1 VRLSGDRALGAAG
14 GAIGSAP
21 LTFTATLVLLGT
33 TAVLQWA
40 RPLVQRQLLTASSTD
55 VAHLGEDPLTVLV
68 LSAVWLPGR
77 SWLPY
82 AVVLVM
88 VVAPLER
95 RIGALRTAFVFWS
108 AHVLATLLTELPV
121 AAAISVGW
129 MPPAAAHRLDVG
141 ASYGTLALVAAFVGS
156 LPLLPG
162 LVVLGLAGVLVA
174 GVPNHAPDLT
184 MYGHALSLLIGVC
197 WWPAL
202 YDRFAWHRR
211 LHPGRR
217 AAGRRSRRGQ
227 PDLDD
232 RGIPVGDH
240 PDRPAET
247 GGDPP

>member
-1 VRLSGDRALGAAG
+1 MG
-14 GAIGSAP
+14 GFVGSAP
-21 LTFTATLVLLGT
+21 LTFTCTTVLLATT
-33 TAVLQWA
+33 TALRWA
-40 RPLVQRQLLTASSTD
+40 PPPVQSRLLTASSTD

-82 AVVLVM
+82 AVVLLM

-95 RIGALRTAFVFWS
+95 RIGTLRTAAVFWS
-108 AHVLATLLTELPV
+108 AHVLATLLTELPT
-121 AAAISVGW
+121 AAAISLGW

-141 ASYGTLALVAAFVGS
+141 ASYGTLALAAAFVGS
-156 LPLLPG
+156 LPLLR
-162 LVVLGLAGVLVA
+162 GLAVLALAAVLVA
-174 GVPNHAPDLT
+174 GVPDQAPDLT

-202 YDRFAWHRR
+202 HDRWAWRRR
-211 LHPGRR
+211 LPPDRR

-232 RGIPVGDH
+232 RGIPVGDDL
-240 PDRPAET
+240 DRAPEA